1 MEEMLTSTELIMALG
16 PATGVFFLSIY
27 FVRTFVN
34 YQKDIMMSLVDEMK
48 EDRKLQAQEL
58 EEFKNAVNKIDAR
71 LHYIEKILDKQ

>member
-1 MEEMLTSTELIMALG
+1 MALG

>member
-1 MEEMLTSTELIMALG
+1 MDIMNNSDLIMALG
-16 PATGVFFLSIY
+16 PSVGVFFLAIY

-34 YQKDIMMSLVDEMK
+34 YQREIMLSLVDEMK

-71 LHYIEKILDKQ
+71 LHYIEKILDK